1 MQLNKEKMTK
11 NTFFYQNL
19 IVFSWTSVSL
29 IFIFFKTKNT
39 LKSLSLFIFITMVH
53 TKKKKKSQLKSIQ
66 RNLQIMSS

>member
-29 IFIFFKTKNT
+29 NFFFLNQKHFEIIVTF
-39 LKSLSLFIFITMVH
+39 LFLSLWFIQ
-53 TKKKKKSQLKSIQ
+53 KKK
-66 RNLQIMSS
+66 NHN

>member
-29 IFIFFKTKNT
+29 IFFFFYTKNT

-53 TKKKKKSQLKSIQ
+53 TKKKSQLKSIQ
-66 RNLQIMSS
+66 RNLQIMST